1 MSQATISIVSV
12 GKLATR
18 ASPYQRILVPTD
30 GSELST
36 FAVDQAIALAAATG
50 AAIVL
55 VTVNE
60 PFHLFTT
67 STEMIEASR
76 EEYERRQE
84 THADRILEQ
93 AGTAASEAGL
103 AFITVRRWSDDPFRE
118 IIRVAE
124 ERCCELIAMASHGRR
139 GLSAMMLGSVT
150 NKVLAHST
158 LPVLVLRKPVNVS
171 KVPVYLAEELSGDS
185 GRRID

>member
-1 MSQATISIVSV
+1 MSV
-12 GKLATR
+12 GELATR
-18 ASPYQRILVPTD
+18 ASPYQGILVPTD

-50 AAIVL
+50 AAIVFL
-55 VTVNE
+55 TVNE

-76 EEYERRQE
+76 EEYERQRE

-93 AGTAASEAGL
+93 AGAAALEAGVP
-103 AFITVRRWSDDPFRE
+103 FIAVRQWNDDPFKE

-158 LPVLVLRKPVNVS
+158 LPVLVVRKPVNVS
-171 KVPVYLAEELSGDS
+171 KVPVYLAEELSGAS
-185 GRRID
+185 GHGVD